1 MFVSTFLRDRSHFIR
16 CKNMK
21 KLTNYQG
28 KPQYSTFFYAI
39 IVCFRENYYLCNAFL
54 STSVQK
60 YSSRVM
66 AN

>member
-1 MFVSTFLRDRSHFIR
+1 MFVFTFLQDRSHFIR

-39 IVCFRENYYLCNAFL
+39 IVCFRENYHRDFL
-54 STSVQK
+54 REFSFGPYKRRYHLVG
-60 YSSRVM
+60 
-66 AN
+66 

>member
-1 MFVSTFLRDRSHFIR
+1 MFVFTFLQNRSHFIR

-39 IVCFRENYYLCNAFL
+39 IVCFREF
-54 STSVQK
+54 
-60 YSSRVM
+60 
-66 AN
+66 